1 MEERIEIEKGK
12 IQFQLKMK
20 ELELQEK
27 AKTKS
32 LPFDTS
38 KVFGV
43 TKHTRL
49 VPPFEEKKKKLIN
62 IFYILYILKK

>member
-1 MEERIEIEKGK
+1 
-12 IQFQLKMK
+12 MK

-38 KVFGV
+38 KVFNV

-49 VPPFEEKKKKLIN
+49 VPPFHEKEVD
-62 IFYILYILKK
+62 